1 MAVVTMRQLLES
13 GVHFGHQTRRWN
25 PKMKRFIMT
34 ERNGIYIIDLQQ
46 SLSYIDTSYAFI
58 KDTVAK
64 GGTIMF
70 VGTKK
75 QAQQA
80 IAEQATRVGMPFVNQ
95 RWLGGMLTNFQTV
108 HQRINRLKELDDI
121 DFDNVAGS
129 GRTKKEL
136 LHMRREQIKLD
147 KTLGGIRDMSRTP
160 SAVWIVDTNK
170 EHLAVEEARKLH
182 IPIIAILDS
191 NCDPDLVDYPIPG
204 NDDAIRAVGLLTR
217 VIADAVA
224 DGLIARSGAKS
235 GDEAD
240 KAIGSDEPLADWER
254 DLLQGQEGA
263 KVDEAAVAATGGDT
277 ATEETPAAE
286 ATGAAAEA
294 TEAKQ
299 AETAAVETPA
309 ETAAVETP
317 AETPAETPGRDPGRH
332 RRRRCRR
339 GRRARRD
346 RGRAGRGCCRRG
358 QRRGHRREGRRD
370 GRREEG
376 GLSVAITAADVKKLR
391 ELTGA
396 GMMDCKKALEE
407 AEGDFDKAAELLR
420 IKLGKKAAARG
431 AEREA
436 TSGLV
441 ATSGGALVELK
452 SETDFVAKN
461 ADFVA
466 AAQRIADAAA
476 EAKASDTEALKSVPL
491 DGKTVGEVV
500 EELAITIG
508 EKIELGQV
516 AYFDGQSVVYMHKRA
531 ADLPPAVGVLVEYD
545 GTDADAARG
554 AAMQIAAMKPQY
566 LSRDDVPA
574 DVVEKEREIGAAIA
588 REEGKP
594 EQAIEKIAEGRLN
607 GFFKDVALLDQ
618 PSVTDSKKN
627 VKAVLD
633 AAGVEVKRF
642 ARFEVG
648 A

>member
-299 AETAAVETPA
+299 AETAAVETAAA
-309 ETAAVETP
+309 EAAGRD
-317 AETPAETPGRDPGRH
+317 PGRDPGRH

-346 RGRAGRGCCRRG
+346 RGRAGRGCCRG
-358 QRRGHRREGRRD
+358 SGHRRRRRRRRHRRGRRD

-461 ADFVA
+461 DDFVA

-476 EAKASDTEALKSVPL
+476 EAKASDTESLKSVPL

-648 A
+648 V